1 MLMKFSMS
9 DNLERF
15 RHTVNNTAVEESQQ
29 DIRADGSSSDASD
42 PGGEND
48 ENDENVGAEECWHHA
63 GDTPQEYL
71 PAPKMYNQGESHS
84 AVANEDTK
92 FKPPLPSSLELQI
105 KPRIRRRK
113 FGEGDKHS
121 LGGRPLHVV
130 DDGHLSPIV
139 VTPEALRTYFDKP
152 LHEAARCLGI
162 CATAVK
168 KICRKMGIKEWPYQ
182 RIKPIRRRLAKL
194 HSCILTPDAIREI
207 RELQDQELALL
218 DGRDLACFCDTKH
231 PEHH

>member
-1 MLMKFSMS
+1 MKFSMS

-29 DIRADGSSSDASD
+29 DVRADGSSCDDSD
-42 PGGEND
+42 PGCEN
-48 ENDENVGAEECWHHA
+48 NLNVGGQKCWLWHHA
-63 GDTPQEYL
+63 GEMPQEYL
-71 PAPKMYNQGESHS
+71 PAPKLYNQVDCHS
-84 AVANEDTK
+84 AVANAHFQ
-92 FKPPLPSSLELQI
+92 FKPPLSSDSSSSLELHV

-121 LGGRPLHVV
+121 LGGRPLNVAGVV
-130 DDGHLSPIV
+130 HLAPIV
-139 VTPEALRTYFDKP
+139 VTPEVLRIYFNKP

-194 HSCILTPDAIREI
+194 HSCIMTPDAIREI

-218 DGRDLACFCDTKH
+218 DGSDLACFCDM
-231 PEHH
+231 